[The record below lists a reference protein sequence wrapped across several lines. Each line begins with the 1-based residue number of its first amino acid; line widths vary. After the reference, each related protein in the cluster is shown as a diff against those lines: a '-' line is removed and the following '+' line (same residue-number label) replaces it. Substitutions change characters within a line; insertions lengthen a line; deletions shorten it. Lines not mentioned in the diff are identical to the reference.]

1 MGGAWRYLLAQ
12 LVKHDAQQH
21 GKTNKRLK
29 SEISV
34 MPTLRIKVPGSVFI
48 AFFCTYQLRQK
59 YTCCLVF
66 CLFRLVKFVRRIF
79 C

>member
-34 MPTLRIKVPGSVFI
+34 MPTLRIRFRDQFLLHFSVLI
-48 AFFCTYQLRQK
+48 SLDK
-59 YTCCLVF
+59 SILVA
-66 CLFRLVKFVRRIF
+66 
-79 C
+79 